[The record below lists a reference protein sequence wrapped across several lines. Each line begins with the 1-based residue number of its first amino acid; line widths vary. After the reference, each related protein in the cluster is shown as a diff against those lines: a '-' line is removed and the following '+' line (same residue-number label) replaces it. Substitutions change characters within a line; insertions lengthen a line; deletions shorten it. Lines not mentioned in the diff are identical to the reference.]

1 MASITGALRKL
12 YAKLG
17 GTDSGTKTIAGM
29 IDKVADVAGEGGGG
43 GLETIPYTAT
53 EGGIALTMTAQQIL
67 DGIDAGTMYMV
78 KFDTSAISGY
88 SVIEGRHIIYSVTIE
103 NGLISFN
110 TYSYA
115 FSAATASDYPAAYID

>member
-1 MASITGALRKL
+1 MASITSALNKL
-12 YAKLG
+12 YTKLG
-17 GTDSGTKTIAGM
+17 GTGASSQTIAGM
-29 IDKVADVAGEGGGG
+29 IDEIEDVAGGGG

-78 KFDTSAISGY
+78 KFNTSEISGY
-88 SVIEGRHIIYSVTIE
+88 SVIEGRHIIYSVTVD

-110 TYSYA
+110 TYSYP
-115 FSAATASDYPAAYID
+115 FSAATASDYPTAYLGD